1 MTELL
6 QEVQQ
11 VIENVLERANE
22 AKLTLHSPY
31 EAYAVLKNY
40 YDGIKENRHQ
50 IKLFLSDFWDD
61 VKEDNIICY
70 PEDLM
75 RINTCAVSC
84 AKAAI
89 KVAAVAQKILD
100 CIKDENAPGAA

>member
-11 VIENVLERANE
+11 VIENALERANE
-22 AKLTLHSPY
+22 AKLTLHSPE
-31 EAYAVLKNY
+31 EAYAVLKNH
-40 YDGIKENRHQ
+40 YDGVKEKRRQ

-61 VKEDNIICY
+61 VKEDNFICY

-75 RINTCAVSC
+75 RINDCAVSC
-84 AKAAI
+84 AEAAI
-89 KVAAVAQKILD
+89 KVAATAQKTLD
-100 CIKDENAPGAA
+100 CIKNANAPGAA